1 MTKTLGLIHQTYNLV
16 LDRLKNLKEISSC
29 KQSEDEI
36 KRMEGV
42 VDVLKELRESL
53 GRRLQESG
61 IKMSLIERFQE
72 TSRFWFKMTSK
83 H

>member
-61 IKMSLIERFQE
+61 IKMSLIKRFQE